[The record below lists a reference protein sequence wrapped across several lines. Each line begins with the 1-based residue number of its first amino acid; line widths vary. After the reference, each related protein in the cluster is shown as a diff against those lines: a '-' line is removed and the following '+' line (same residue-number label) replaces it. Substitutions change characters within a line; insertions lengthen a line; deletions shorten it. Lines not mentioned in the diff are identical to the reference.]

1 MTFQNVM
8 SDTSTVSIGLP
19 VYNGEAHLA
28 EAIES
33 LLRQSYCNIE
43 LIVADNAS
51 TDRTGEIVK
60 LLALSDS
67 RIRYFRHNS
76 NLGAV
81 ANFDFVLKQA
91 NGEYFMWAAFDDAW
105 DPNWIESMLKGFENK
120 DVVLSFG
127 RVAAVDLDGRII
139 RDCSAFHL
147 SENRMLRL
155 VKYFWMEEY
164 SGKACLIYGLF
175 RTRFLLQRKSFA
187 KFGAQNFSDMLFVF
201 NCLNHGLVY
210 IDPSVQFYKRMPPLQ
225 SGNVSIVT
233 RIWNSVFMM
242 DRINY
247 FIGHVSEAN
256 AILDRAVLLLLLP
269 LKYVKAVISNIIR
282 TVNR

>member
-1 MTFQNVM
+1 M
-8 SDTSTVSIGLP
+8 SNNALVSIGLP
-19 VYNGEAHLA
+19 VYNGEKHLRQA
-28 EAIES
+28 LES
-33 LLRQSYCNIE
+33 LLAQSYLNIE
-43 LIVADNAS
+43 IIVADNAS
-51 TDRTGEIVK
+51 NDSTKSIVDEYINK
-60 LLALSDS
+60 DN
-67 RIRYFRHNS
+67 RVRYHGHDK
-76 NLGAV
+76 NLGAT

-105 DPNWIESMLKGFENK
+105 DPNWVESMLKGFKNK

-187 KFGAQNFSDMLFVF
+187 KFRAQNFSDMLFVF

-282 TVNR
+282 TVIR

>member
-1 MTFQNVM
+1 M
-8 SDTSTVSIGLP
+8 SNNALVSIGLP
-19 VYNGEAHLA
+19 VYNGEKHLRQA
-28 EAIES
+28 LES
-33 LLRQSYCNIE
+33 LLAQSYLNIE
-43 LIVADNAS
+43 IIVADNAS
-51 TDRTGEIVK
+51 NDSTKSIVDEYINK
-60 LLALSDS
+60 DN
-67 RIRYFRHNS
+67 RVRYHGHDK
-76 NLGAV
+76 NLGAT

-105 DPNWIESMLKGFENK
+105 DPNWVESMLKGFKNK

-187 KFGAQNFSDMLFVF
+187 KFRAQNFSDMLFVF

-210 IDPSVQFYKRMPPLQ
+210 IDPSVLFYKRMPPLQ

-247 FIGHVSEAN
+247 YIGHVSEAN

-282 TVNR
+282 TVIR